1 MVDRSRRDVLQF
13 SGALLGG
20 IAAGSTV
27 TAAESTDRFIVQTK
41 GRRGLDGFDVVHEMP
56 GVDFAVV
63 RGSKDELRKSGSVKS
78 FAPDIE
84 VQAPN
89 PATEPESADA
99 DATPTDEPFYPLQW
113 DKQVQD
119 LQEVHETTQGEGT
132 RVAVLDTGIPESHPD
147 FQSSLNTELSQDFT
161 GTGTH
166 EPRGLQYHGTHVGG
180 IIAADDNGS
189 GIVGSAPGTDLVDC
203 RVFEALGGGASFAD
217 ILAAIVYATSV
228 DSDVANLSLGAYP
241 IPRQGFG
248 EFYGKVLNS
257 IMTYAN
263 KQGTLLVIAAGNDGA
278 NLQQDKNLIS
288 LPNEGAQ
295 ALSVAATTS
304 VGFNPAK
311 GTAENPG
318 FQPASY
324 TNYGTNAITLAAPG
338 GDVPAGGGTSDLL
351 FSAIPQAAADAFFGE
366 GAPPYAYLAGTSMA
380 APQVAGAAALVK
392 SANPEYNAN
401 QVEAALKRAADVPSG
416 YDKSYYGSGYLNV
429 LDALDE

>member
-351 FSAIPQAAADAFFGE
+351 FSAFPQAAADAFFGE